1 MRPVPEEKRRNSVEI
16 STVEFVVLFG
26 KSRVMNLNT
35 QVSSFHERMISL
47 AKFTALACCEFVS
60 SINYISKNG
69 ASLAEHVQ
77 MSHHVAGE
85 CACNSVWCSGPLREN
100 LNSKD
105 IKSNNEQA
113 LVSSDFTFF
122 FHLA

>member
-16 STVEFVVLFG
+16 STVEFLVLFG

-47 AKFTALACCEFVS
+47 AEFTALACCEFVS

-69 ASLAEHVQ
+69 ASKLPF
-77 MSHHVAGE
+77 GR
-85 CACNSVWCSGPLREN
+85 AC
-100 LNSKD
+100 
-105 IKSNNEQA
+105 SNVTPCCRRMCMQ
-113 LVSSDFTFF
+113 
-122 FHLA
+122 